1 MNELWWT
8 TPTPFRFSVSQ
19 FHPPSSLWFFTSH
32 SNISR
37 TRGSLSNPNSA
48 SVRAMLPVTH
58 GSQTKRHP
66 RKSSSGYFGGG
77 HERSCPSITRRKY
90 SAPLLTEGFVRGA
103 PNSASNI
110 SAQTVAFHLGQYTSS
125 PSPQYPAGCCSL
137 RYSATGPKYSIPFR
151 ADTTSASLW
160 DLSRI
165 SLRVQYRTPGFS
177 LFRSQATAWSH
188 FATSTVLDNT
198 LKPHQRT
205 VSGTPIKANP
215 NRYYWNIP
223 YNSEITTK

>member
-1 MNELWWT
+1 MHQQKL
-8 TPTPFRFSVSQ
+8 
-19 FHPPSSLWFFTSH
+19 HSSLDRFAPTTRPLLRLQGRKRPQWLNSRHERAMMNCLTLSRILSLAVPSPIIPLVLHKPFKHLSH
-32 SNISR
+32 
-37 TRGSLSNPNSA
+37 TGSFSNPNSA

-137 RYSATGPKYSIPFR
+137 RYSATGPQYSIPFR

-165 SLRVQYRTPGFS
+165 SLRVQYRTPGFL
-177 LFRSQATAWSH
+177 LFRSQATA
-188 FATSTVLDNT
+188 
-198 LKPHQRT
+198 
-205 VSGTPIKANP
+205 
-215 NRYYWNIP
+215 
-223 YNSEITTK
+223 